1 MPSVSQKVPI
11 QVFVIIHLKYF
22 FPHFLSE
29 NCIDI
34 STRNNSLQWTNQT
47 NSSSAATEFWE

>member
-22 FPHFLSE
+22 FTHFLSE